1 MPEAI
6 INLVERSNYEFYH
19 YNPIKWVS
27 VHYALY
33 FLLALGVEIYL
44 IVSTEKRFKSD
55 VASKHR
61 RRYVGIM
68 VPLMIGITFE
78 AIGYIARAKSS
89 SDREAMMP
97 YVIQSVMLLIAPAF
111 IVATIYMCLGEI
123 IRSLKAE
130 EYSVIPLKYLTKIFV
145 SGDVLSFL
153 MQSSGGGMMAKGQ
166 NSGDIGK
173 KLIVIGLFVQVAFFG
188 CFIIVMSLFV
198 WRIYHRPTPVSSS
211 LKRTR
216 PAFGNWKH
224 GLTVLVISSIFIFV
238 RSVYRIVEYLQGT
251 DGYLQSH
258 EVFLFAFDSVL
269 IFVSVV
275 MLLTNNFTRFFC
287 SAKAEDSDF
296 DNDMYPLR

>member
-1 MPEAI
+1 MSEAI
-6 INLVERSNYEFYH
+6 SNLAERSDYVFYH
-19 YNPIKWVS
+19 YTPIKWVS

-44 IVSTEKRFKSD
+44 VVSGERRFKSE
-55 VASKHR
+55 VSSKHR
-61 RRYVGIM
+61 KRYVGIM

-97 YVIQSVMLLIAPAF
+97 YVVQSVMLLIAPAF
-111 IVATIYMCLGEI
+111 IVATIYMCLGET

-130 EYSVIPLKYLTKIFV
+130 GYSIIPLKYLTKIFV

-166 NSGDIGK
+166 NSGGFGQ

-188 CFIIVMSLFV
+188 CFIIVMSLFA
-198 WRIYHRPTPVSSS
+198 WRIYHSPTPVSSS

-216 PAFGNWKH
+216 PTFGNWKH
-224 GLTVLVISSIFIFV
+224 GLAVLVMSSVLILI
-238 RSVYRIVEYLQGT
+238 RSIYRIAEYIQGT
-251 DGYLQSH
+251 DGYLQSQ

-269 IFVSVV
+269 MFVSVV

-287 SAKAEDSDF
+287 SVKAEDSDF
-296 DNDMYPLR
+296 YNDMYPLR